1 MHGGNSYPAR
11 MANRGVPSGRPG
23 ATERAREL
31 RSELSVPERV
41 LWKHLRARR
50 LAGLKFRRQH
60 PIGPYYADFCCT
72 EARLVVEIDGRQH
85 GAQREHDARRD
96 AVMEAHGLR
105 VVRVQPREISKQLID
120 VLEMIARIAKERMAE
135 ERESETE

>member
-1 MHGGNSYPAR
+1 
-11 MANRGVPSGRPG
+11 MANRGVPSGKPG
-23 ATERAREL
+23 ATDRARTL
-31 RSELSVPERV
+31 RSDLSVPERV

-60 PIGPYYADFCCT
+60 PIGPSDADFCCT
-72 EARLVVEIDGRQH
+72 DARLVVEIDGRQH

-120 VLEMIARIAKERMAE
+120 ALEMIARIAKEWMAE
-135 ERESETE
+135 GRASEAE